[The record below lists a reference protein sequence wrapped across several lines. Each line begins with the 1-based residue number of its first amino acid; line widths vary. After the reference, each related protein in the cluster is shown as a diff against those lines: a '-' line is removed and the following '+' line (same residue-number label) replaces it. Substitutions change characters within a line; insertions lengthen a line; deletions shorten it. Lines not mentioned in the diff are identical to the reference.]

1 MKMVIFGIFLI
12 SLFFL
17 AAGATVL
24 IVWVTNISQQ
34 DEQ

>member
-1 MKMVIFGIFLI
+1 MVLFAIFLI

-17 AAGATVL
+17 TAGATVL
-24 IVWVTNISQQ
+24 IVWVANAGQQ